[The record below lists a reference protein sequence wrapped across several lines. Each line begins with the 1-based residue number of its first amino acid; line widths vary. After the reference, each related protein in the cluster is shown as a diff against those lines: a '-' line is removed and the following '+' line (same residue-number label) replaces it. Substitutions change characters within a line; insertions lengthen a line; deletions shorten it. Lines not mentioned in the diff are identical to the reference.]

1 VKPLYLHIGEDTLV
15 RTSEIIAIL
24 DKEST
29 GFSDVLEEFL
39 KRQNLDVVHL
49 SKKQYKSIVIT
60 TDQVYYSPLAAGTLK
75 KRSQKLSVQ
84 EFIL

>member
-1 VKPLYLHIGEDTLV
+1 MYLHIGEDTLV

-39 KRQNLDVVHL
+39 TRQNLDVVHL
-49 SKKQYKSIVIT
+49 SKKQYKSIVVT

>member
-1 VKPLYLHIGEDTLV
+1 MYLHIGEDTLV

-24 DKEST
+24 DKESA

-39 KRQNLDVVHL
+39 TRQNLDVVHL

>member
-1 VKPLYLHIGEDTLV
+1 MYLHIGEDTLV

-39 KRQNLDVVHL
+39 TRQHVDVVQL

-84 EFIL
+84 EFII

>member
-1 VKPLYLHIGEDTLV
+1 MYLHIGEDTLV

-29 GFSDVLEEFL
+29 GFSEVLEEFL
-39 KRQNLDVVHL
+39 TRQNLDVVHL

-75 KRSQKLSVQ
+75 KRSQKSSVQ
-84 EFIL
+84 EFII

>member
-1 VKPLYLHIGEDTLV
+1 MYLHIGEDTLV

-39 KRQNLDVVHL
+39 ARRNQEIVNL
-49 SKKQYKSIVIT
+49 SKKEYKSIVIT
-60 TDQVYYSPLAAGTLK
+60 KDQIYYSPLAAGTLK
-75 KRSQKLSVQ
+75 KRSQKLTVQ
-84 EFIL
+84 EFPL

>member
-1 VKPLYLHIGEDTLV
+1 MYLHIGEDTLV

-39 KRQNLDVVHL
+39 ARRSQEIVNL
-49 SKKQYKSIVIT
+49 SKKEYKSIVIT
-60 TDQVYYSPLAAGTLK
+60 KDQIYYSPLAAGTLK
-75 KRSQKLSVQ
+75 KRSQKLTVQ
-84 EFIL
+84 EFPL

>member
-1 VKPLYLHIGEDTLV
+1 MYLHIGEDTLV

-39 KRQNLDVVHL
+39 TRQNLDVVPL

-60 TDQVYYSPLAAGTLK
+60 TEQVYYSPLAAGTLK

>member
-1 VKPLYLHIGEDTLV
+1 MKPLYLHIGEDTLV

>member
-1 VKPLYLHIGEDTLV
+1 MYLHIGEDTLV

-39 KRQNLDVVHL
+39 TRQNLDVVHL

>member
-1 VKPLYLHIGEDTLV
+1 LYLHIGEDTLV

-39 KRQNLDVVHL
+39 TRQNLDVVHL

-60 TDQVYYSPLAAGTLK
+60 TEQVYYSPLAAGTLK

>member
-1 VKPLYLHIGEDTLV
+1 MYLHIGEDTLV

-75 KRSQKLSVQ
+75 KRSQKISVQ

>member
-1 VKPLYLHIGEDTLV
+1 MYLHIGEDTLV

-39 KRQNLDVVHL
+39 TRQNLDVVPL

>member
-1 VKPLYLHIGEDTLV
+1 VKRVYLHIGEDTLV

-29 GFSDVLEEFL
+29 KFSDVLEEFL
-39 KRQNLDVVHL
+39 TRRNQEVVNL
-49 SKKQYKSIVIT
+49 SKKQYKSIVVT

>member
-1 VKPLYLHIGEDTLV
+1 MYLHIGEDTLV

-29 GFSDVLEEFL
+29 GFSEVLEEFL
-39 KRQNLDVVHL
+39 TRQNLDVVHL

-84 EFIL
+84 EFII